1 MAYNPY
7 NAGSEIVNR
16 KKKWAESTAKGQ
28 DASSYAKEARA
39 YYDELRNNGR
49 ADVADKL
56 ERSNDIDAAAYIKTL
71 APGYSKGNYNPYGDI
86 EGISKAKYNWSEFAA
101 NGKDTSGIEKDVKQ
115 YYANLRANGYGD
127 VADHLQKIGSVEA
140 GEYLKRFTPRYD
152 NSAAG
157 NQAKSNDVYKTGKDY
172 GTDIQKSYD
181 KVYDNN
187 IHVNP
192 VETDYG
198 KSVMRNYGIA
208 ADKAYGKTLGGG
220 TEDAG
225 GNVDSYAAANAN
237 RQKAAILSKGNEDI
251 LNYYNAIS
259 GRANEWAGG
268 KAAALSQNLSQLQ
281 GNADNDRAS
290 RQADE
295 QTDVERY
302 LGELSA
308 EQAAIQS
315 ATEAE
320 TQTYLAQLE
329 AEEKE
334 KDRQNA
340 IEVAQIKANSSGTRR
355 SGGSYSTSGSG
366 SGKGSGK
373 SGSGGGDEGGLKFER
388 TVTQIL
394 SDAKNRAKVKE
405 EYDPNTEKM
414 VKVVDDALY
423 AQYIQDILNDP
434 EYAHSER
441 EKLARAYYES
451 TGSRLSVNDDTE
463 AAADTENKAGNNPSA
478 DNPSAVK
485 RPAFNDLVKEAVM
498 TGVTEQGIIN
508 RLESQ
513 YANGFYTEKEL
524 ERALVL
530 ALGADKAKQ
539 YIK

>member
-7 NAGSEIVNR
+7 NAGNEIVKR
-16 KKKWAESTAKGQ
+16 KKQWAEATANGK
-28 DASSYAKEARA
+28 DASSYAEEARA

-49 ADVADKL
+49 SDIADKL
-56 ERSNDIDAAAYIKTL
+56 ERSNDIDAAAYLKTL
-71 APGYSKGNYNPYGDI
+71 APGYSKGNYNPYSDI
-86 EGISKAKYNWSEFAA
+86 EKISKAKYNWSELAA
-101 NGKDTSGIEKDVKQ
+101 NGKDTSGVQNDAKA

-140 GEYLKRFTPRYD
+140 GEYLKRFTPQYD

-187 IHVNP
+187 INVNP
-192 VETDYG
+192 IETDYG
-198 KSVMRNYGIA
+198 KSVMQNYGIA

-225 GNVDSYAAANAN
+225 GNIDSYAAANAN

-251 LNYYNAIS
+251 LNYYNAIT

-290 RQADE
+290 RQTDE

-308 EQAAIQS
+308 EQAAIQ
-315 ATEAE
+315 
-320 TQTYLAQLE
+320 AQLE
-329 AEEKE
+329 AEDKE

-340 IEVAQIKANSSGTRR
+340 IDVAEIKASTSGTKR
-355 SGGSYSTSGSG
+355 SGGSYSTSSSG
-366 SGKGSGK
+366 SGKSSGS
-373 SGSGGGDEGGLKFER
+373 SGGGKTESSNSGGKKYTL
-388 TVTQIL
+388 TLTQIFAAANENAKTQVYDKQTGDMVDTVDVAKR
-394 SDAKNRAKVKE
+394 DA
-405 EYDPNTEKM
+405 
-414 VKVVDDALY
+414 
-423 AQYIQDILNDP
+423 YIQNLINDTQYSQ
-434 EYAHSER
+434 EER
-441 EKLARAYYES
+441 DKLAQAYGEKYGTYLTPGELTEQS
-451 TGSRLSVNDDTE
+451 KPKPQNTVSGSSGNALTRDKVI
-463 AAADTENKAGNNPSA
+463 KA
-478 DNPSAVK
+478 
-485 RPAFNDLVKEAVM
+485 LVREAVES
-498 TGVTEQGIIN
+498 GITEQGIVN
-508 RLESQ
+508 RLEAQ
-513 YANGFYTEKEL
+513 YANGLYTEKEL
-524 ERALVL
+524 ENALVL
-530 ALGADKAKQ
+530 ALGENTAKK

>member
-7 NAGSEIVNR
+7 NAGNEIVKR
-16 KKKWAESTAKGQ
+16 KKQWAEATANGK
-28 DASSYAKEARA
+28 DASSYAEEARA

-56 ERSNDIDAAAYIKTL
+56 ERSNDIDAAAYLKTL
-71 APGYSKGNYNPYGDI
+71 APGYSKGNYSPYGDI
-86 EGISKAKYNWSEFAA
+86 EKISKAKYNWSELAA
-101 NGKDTSGIEKDVKQ
+101 NGKDTSGVQNDAKQ

-140 GEYLKRFTPRYD
+140 GEYLKRFTPQYD

-187 IHVNP
+187 INVNP

-208 ADKAYGKTLGGG
+208 ADKAYGKTLGGN

-251 LNYYNAIS
+251 LNYYNAIT

-290 RQADE
+290 RQTDE
-295 QTDVERY
+295 QTDVQRY

-340 IEVAQIKANSSGTRR
+340 IEVAQIKANSSGTK
-355 SGGSYSTSGSG
+355 SS
-366 SGKGSGK
+366 GSGK
-373 SGSGGGDEGGLKFER
+373 SGGGNGGTAYEDSITTSKVKADTIAKSIIDKYTKQDKTLVGTDGDGNPIYTTNDIVDWNSAAAELEADLAQNGKYGNY
-388 TVTQIL
+388 
-394 SDAKNRAKVKE
+394 SDAEKDSIRNLFNSYGGNAKYGV
-405 EYDPNTEKM
+405 
-414 VKVVDDALY
+414 
-423 AQYIQDILNDP
+423 
-434 EYAHSER
+434 
-441 EKLARAYYES
+441 
-451 TGSRLSVNDDTE
+451 E
-463 AAADTENKAGNNPSA
+463 AAIANGQTRNMLNHWALFSDSRTGYRAASTSSE
-478 DNPSAVK
+478 
-485 RPAFNDLVKEAVM
+485 KEAV
-498 TGVTEQGIIN
+498 IN
-508 RLESQ
+508 AWYQ
-513 YANGFYTEKEL
+513 NGEINDNEF
-524 ERALVL
+524 L
-530 ALGADKAKQ
+530 ALLSKAGANVYS
-539 YIK
+539 YIER

>member
-7 NAGSEIVNR
+7 NAGNEIVKR
-16 KKKWAESTAKGQ
+16 KKQWAEATANGK
-28 DASSYAKEARA
+28 DASSYAEEVRA

-56 ERSNDIDAAAYIKTL
+56 ERSNDIDAAAYLKTL
-71 APGYSKGNYNPYGDI
+71 APGYSKGNYSPYGDI
-86 EGISKAKYNWSEFAA
+86 EKISKAKYNWSELAA
-101 NGKDTSGIEKDVKQ
+101 NGKDTSGVQNDAKQ

-140 GEYLKRFTPRYD
+140 GEYLKRFTPQYD

-187 IHVNP
+187 INVNP

-208 ADKAYGKTLGGG
+208 ADNAYGKTLGGN

-251 LNYYNAIS
+251 LNYYNAIT

-281 GNADNDRAS
+281 GNVDNDRAS

-295 QTDVERY
+295 QTDVQRY

-308 EQAAIQS
+308 EQAAIQ
-315 ATEAE
+315 
-320 TQTYLAQLE
+320 AQLE
-329 AEEKE
+329 AEDKE
-334 KDRQNA
+334 KDRQNKLDLA
-340 IEVAQIKANSSGTRR
+340 ELDNKGKVDVANINADTSKYVSDNDLKSSNYAANMSFASSKYRTDHVKDNKDDGFELSLSQIISAATKDA
-355 SGGSYSTSGSG
+355 TSQ
-366 SGKGSGK
+366 
-373 SGSGGGDEGGLKFER
+373 EYNAAQER
-388 TVTQIL
+388 YV
-394 SDAKNRAKVKE
+394 D
-405 EYDPNTEKM
+405 
-414 VKVVDDALY
+414 VVDPAKRDA
-423 AQYIQDILNDP
+423 YIQKIIDDP
-434 EYAHSER
+434 QYSQKARKE
-441 EKLARAYYES
+441 LAQAYSLS
-451 TGSRLSVNDDTE
+451 TGVALTPKSDR
-463 AAADTENKAGNNPSA
+463 
-478 DNPSAVK
+478 
-485 RPAFNDLVKEAVM
+485 
-498 TGVTEQGIIN
+498 QIQ
-508 RLESQ
+508 LESIPESIRRRTSNQ
-513 YANGFYTEKEL
+513 PSTYDKQKYVLGLITNGTITELQGEALLAANG
-524 ERALVL
+524 ALT
-530 ALGADKAKQ
+530 DD
-539 YIK
+539 ITN

>member
-1 MAYNPY
+1 
-7 NAGSEIVNR
+7 
-16 KKKWAESTAKGQ
+16 
-28 DASSYAKEARA
+28 
-39 YYDELRNNGR
+39 
-49 ADVADKL
+49 
-56 ERSNDIDAAAYIKTL
+56 
-71 APGYSKGNYNPYGDI
+71 
-86 EGISKAKYNWSEFAA
+86 
-101 NGKDTSGIEKDVKQ
+101 
-115 YYANLRANGYGD
+115 
-127 VADHLQKIGSVEA
+127 
-140 GEYLKRFTPRYD
+140 
-152 NSAAG
+152 
-157 NQAKSNDVYKTGKDY
+157 
-172 GTDIQKSYD
+172 
-181 KVYDNN
+181 
-187 IHVNP
+187 
-192 VETDYG
+192 
-198 KSVMRNYGIA
+198 MRNYGIA

-320 TQTYLAQLE
+320 TQTY
-329 AEEKE
+329 
-334 KDRQNA
+334 
-340 IEVAQIKANSSGTRR
+340 
-355 SGGSYSTSGSG
+355 